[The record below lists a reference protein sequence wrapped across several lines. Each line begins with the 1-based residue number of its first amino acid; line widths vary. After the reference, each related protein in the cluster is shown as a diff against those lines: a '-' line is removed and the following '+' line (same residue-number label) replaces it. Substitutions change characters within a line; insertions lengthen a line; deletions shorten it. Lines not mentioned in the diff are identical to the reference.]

1 MELREISERIQRISF
16 DQSFSSLFC
25 LQMNITVK
33 TVKDFFALLRPNSF
47 EHSIFSGLFVFHN
60 IISVLEN

>member
-16 DQSFSSLFC
+16 DHSFNSLLC

-33 TVKDFFALLRPNSF
+33 TVKDFFALLRPNNF
-47 EHSIFSGLFVFHN
+47 EHSIFTSLFVFHN